1 MHHTGTSPL
10 PREGHSTTMVS
21 GNEMFVFG
29 GSTEDTMLNDA
40 FIFDLDHMHWYKVS
54 DENEEAPAK
63 RQGHTAVPV

>member
-1 MHHTGTSPL
+1 
-10 PREGHSTTMVS
+10 MVS